1 MTGRMR
7 RTIFLLSFTL
17 NISLPHAPTGAS
29 VGGCKRS
36 ANFARLLS
44 SRRRRKVFTLNSRRR
59 IPTPTG
65 AENSSLFAKLI
76 SRYGSI
82 CVSL

>member
-1 MTGRMR
+1 MR